1 MEPLDANATGGPL
14 IDLFGREMTAADGA
28 CGQCGSVFKL
38 AGLRGYS
45 RAPGT
50 AGRCRSRGA
59 VVLVLTGI
67 RGRLR
72 VRVRQFRLLDD
83 PGAASS

>member
-1 MEPLDANATGGPL
+1 MEPLYGNAIGGPL
-14 IDLFGREMTAADGA
+14 LELSGQAMTGGRA
-28 CGQCGSVFKL
+28 CGQRGSVFKL
-38 AGLRGYS
+38 AGLRGYA

-59 VVLVLTGI
+59 VVLVLTSI